1 MRAAD
6 FVVDNPSTPYS
17 LALAALLNHMMPGR
31 AGRGRVVALT
41 APGSGAEKSVI
52 ALGLARVAAGQGL
65 RTVLLDGDFNRPVIA
80 PAVGFRSV
88 PTGIAE
94 LLGGSAP
101 LSRALL
107 RDPRS
112 GVLLLSAARPTGAVQ
127 ALWTSPKMAELLN
140 YFRQNCD
147 LVIIDAAPALADM
160 PFLAR
165 LCDQVVLIAQGQAPQ
180 AVLDAAMRSLVA
192 CGAPQTGLVVTR

>member
-1 MRAAD
+1 M
-6 FVVDNPSTPYS
+6 PGGG
-17 LALAALLNHMMPGR
+17 LALLATTEAAQLLSWM
-31 AGRGRVVALT
+31 
-41 APGSGAEKSVI
+41 E
-52 ALGLARVAAGQGL
+52 
-65 RTVLLDGDFNRPVIA
+65 
-80 PAVGFRSV
+80 
-88 PTGIAE
+88 
-94 LLGGSAP
+94 
-101 LSRALL
+101 
-107 RDPRS
+107 
-112 GVLLLSAARPTGAVQ
+112 LLSACLFQ
-127 ALWTSPKMAELLN
+127 ALWASPKMAELLN